1 MISHSG
7 NLRVIGHSDQG
18 GRPDGVQVMLHDG
31 HAYVGHMFSDG
42 ITVLDVQ
49 DPRAPRAVGFVACP
63 PNTRSHH
70 IQVHGGLLLATNSA
84 NIWAMQRYADQAD
97 YFTAPLADSFTRRE
111 REFTAGLRVFD
122 LTDPAAPREI
132 GFCPVDG
139 IGLHRIWWVGGRY
152 AYASCHFDGFTDHVL
167 AVFDVGDPTRPH
179 LVNRWALPGMDR
191 AAGKLPAWPPGKR
204 WALHHM
210 IVAGD
215 RGYAA
220 WRDGGV
226 PGHGQ
231 GAPAAPRRVM
241 DVRDPANPVP
251 FATLPQPAEADYCA
265 RGGKFGPHNLHENRP
280 GTLQSETLVFATWH
294 NAGVRVFDLSNP
306 FQPREAAHCVPA
318 APGRLADIRPGCT
331 RQGLGRRSFLR
342 GAAAAGL
349 AATPARAQAAPTRID
364 VHHHY
369 TSPSLLA
376 MMQGRRTNQTF
387 NMQWTVQKSLDA
399 MDAAGVA
406 KAVVSTSDPGVLF
419 GGYDPPPAR
428 GRAPTPPP
436 PPRGPPAPRRA

>member
-1 MISHSG
+1 MISASP
-7 NLRVIGHSDQG
+7 NLRVIGHSDMG
-18 GRPDGVQVMLHDG
+18 GRPDGVQVMLHRG

-42 ITVLDVQ
+42 FTVLDVRNPR
-49 DPRAPRAVGFVACP
+49 DPRTVGFVACP

-70 IQVHGGLLLATNSA
+70 IQVHDGILLATNSA
-84 NIWAMQRYADQAD
+84 NIWAMQRYGDQAD

-122 LTDPAAPREI
+122 LADPAAPREI
-132 GFCPVDG
+132 GFCPVEG

-167 AVFDVGDPTRPH
+167 ATFDVADPTNPK
-179 LVNRWALPGMDR
+179 LVGRWALPGMDR
-191 AAGKLPAWPPGKR
+191 AAGEAPPWPKGKR

-226 PGHGQ
+226 TLHDLSD
-231 GAPAAPRRVM
+231 PAAPSLLSHRVLSPPFAGGSHTPLPLPGRGLLLLADEATSNNCANGLAHAWVM
-241 DVRDPANPVP
+241 DARDPANPIP

-294 NAGVRVFDLSNP
+294 NAGVRVFDLSHP
-306 FQPREAAHCVPA
+306 FQPREVAHCVPD
-318 APGRLADIRPGCT
+318 APTRLVDIRPGAVAVTQSCDVLAT
-331 RQGLGRRSFLR
+331 IDGLLFVTDTN
-342 GAAAAGL
+342 AGL
-349 AATPARAQAAPTRID
+349 SVMEFDGPR
-364 VHHHY
+364 
-369 TSPSLLA
+369 S
-376 MMQGRRTNQTF
+376 
-387 NMQWTVQKSLDA
+387 
-399 MDAAGVA
+399 
-406 KAVVSTSDPGVLF
+406 VS
-419 GGYDPPPAR
+419 
-428 GRAPTPPP
+428 
-436 PPRGPPAPRRA
+436 

>member
-1 MISHSG
+1 MIASSP
-7 NLRVIGHSDQG
+7 NLRVIGHSDMG
-18 GRPDGVQVMLHDG
+18 GRPDGVQVMLG
-31 HAYVGHMFSDG
+31 GGYAYVGHMFSDG
-42 ITVLDVQ
+42 FTVLDVRN
-49 DPRAPRAVGFVACP
+49 PREPRAVGFVACP
-63 PNTRSHH
+63 ANTRSHH
-70 IQVHGGLLLATNSA
+70 IQVHDGILLATNSA
-84 NIWAMQRYADQAD
+84 NIWAMQRYGDQAD

-122 LTDPAAPREI
+122 LADPAVPREI
-132 GFCPVDG
+132 GFCPVEG

-167 AVFDVGDPTRPH
+167 ATFDVGDPTKPT
-179 LVNRWALPGMDR
+179 LVGQWALPGMDR
-191 AAGKLPAWPPGKR
+191 AAGEAPAWPPGKR

-226 PGHGQ
+226 TLHDLTDPALPRLLSHRLFSPPFAGGAHTPLPLPGRGLLLLADEATSNNCANGLAH
-231 GAPAAPRRVM
+231 AWMM

-306 FQPREAAHCVPA
+306 FQPREVAHCVPD
-318 APGRLADIRPGCT
+318 APARLVDIRPGAVAVTQSCDVLAT
-331 RQGLGRRSFLR
+331 TDGLLFVTDTN
-342 GAAAAGL
+342 AGL
-349 AATPARAQAAPTRID
+349 SVMEFD
-364 VHHHY
+364 
-369 TSPSLLA
+369 
-376 MMQGRRTNQTF
+376 
-387 NMQWTVQKSLDA
+387 
-399 MDAAGVA
+399 
-406 KAVVSTSDPGVLF
+406 
-419 GGYDPPPAR
+419 
-428 GRAPTPPP
+428 
-436 PPRGPPAPRRA
+436 GP